1 MQSATAWDALV
12 VRGGQVFVD
21 KLAELLFVLS
31 LNAAHAAIMAY
42 SPSAANPMVT
52 VKTRETYKAVIEC
65 YLDAATGSIQPG
77 FWDEGTTWTP
87 TRVQLAKLHFRRAVY
102 LSTWGSIEET
112 PAVLANIERAEHYAP
127 NDPSIMEFKHAVM
140 ASLGMGRQ

>member
-1 MQSATAWDALV
+1 MQSATAWDTLV

-42 SPSAANPMVT
+42 GPRAANPMVT
-52 VKTRETYKAVIEC
+52 VNIRETYKAVIES
-65 YLDAATGSIQPG
+65 YLDVATRCIQPG
-77 FWDEGTTWTP
+77 FWEVGTTWTP
-87 TRVQLAKLHFRRAVY
+87 TRVQLAKLHFRRAIEI
-102 LSTWGSIEET
+102 STWGSIEET

-127 NDPSIMEFKHAVM
+127 NDPSIMEFKHTVM